1 MAHVITVANQKGGVG
16 KTATSVN
23 LAAYFAA
30 YGKRVLVVDVDPQA
44 NATSTFVP
52 SREIHAHI
60 YHTLVGNLNPQEL
73 VRQTGLFALDVL
85 PAAPELSGASVELV
99 NVRNRE
105 FRLYNIVNE
114 LRNNYDFVLIDCP
127 PSLGLLTLNGLV
139 AADHV
144 LVPVQAEYYALEGLA
159 QLLNTV
165 DLVRKNLGRDIE
177 ILGALCTMYDRR
189 NKLNRNVLKDI
200 RRNFPGYVFNAII
213 PRNVSLAE
221 APGFGR
227 TIYQHD
233 PASAGANAYRQ
244 LAQEIIARLTPS
256 LTDNQ

>member
-1 MAHVITVANQKGGVG
+1 MAYVITVANQKGGVG

-30 YGKRVLVVDVDPQA
+30 YGKRVLVVDIDPQA
-44 NATSTFVP
+44 NTTSTFMP
-52 SREIHAHI
+52 SREIPVHVYHA
-60 YHTLVGNLNPQEL
+60 LVGNLNPQEL

-85 PAAPELSGASVELV
+85 PATPELAGASVELV
-99 NVRNRE
+99 TMKDRE
-105 FRLYNIVNE
+105 FRLYHIVNE
-114 LRNNYDFVLIDCP
+114 LRPNYDFVLIDCP
-127 PSLGLLTLNGLV
+127 PSLGLLTLNALV
-139 AADHV
+139 AADQV

-165 DLVRKNLGRDIE
+165 DLVRQNLGRDIE

-189 NKLNRNVLKDI
+189 NKLNRDVLKDI
-200 RRNFPGYVFNAII
+200 RRNFPGYVFDAII

-221 APGFGR
+221 ASGCGR

-256 LTDNQ
+256 LTNN